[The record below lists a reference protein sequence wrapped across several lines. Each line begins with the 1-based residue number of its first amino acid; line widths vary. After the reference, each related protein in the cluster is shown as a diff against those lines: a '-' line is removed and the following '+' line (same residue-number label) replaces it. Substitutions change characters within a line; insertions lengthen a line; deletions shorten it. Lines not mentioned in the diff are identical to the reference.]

1 MRTAPSAL
9 TPTRAPSLAAL
20 LAVVA
25 LFAASGCAALIYQVV
40 WFHQLTL
47 AIGAS
52 ALSLGVLLATF
63 LGGLGLGSAL
73 AHRLDGPR
81 PLARY
86 ARLELGIGVLGGAAL
101 VVLPL
106 LGGLYLAGAANGA
119 ADLALRALIAS
130 LALLPATTLM
140 GATLPIAAAWFR
152 RGAGRMRW
160 TGYCYAA
167 NTAGA
172 VVGSVLTGFY
182 LLRAYD
188 IVIATA
194 IAVAL
199 NLLAAAGAAWLARR
213 HDAPAEHSP
222 LAPPA
227 TGPVPRSLYLVTALS
242 GFAALIAEVVWTRHL
257 SLLIGGTVY
266 TYSLIVAVFLLGLAG
281 GAGIGAAIG
290 RRGDSAR
297 MLVAVQALLA
307 VALVAGAVAMAR
319 SLPYWPLDV
328 TMPTPAGV
336 QLVLDLVRIA
346 LVVLPAA
353 LMAGASLPLV
363 LAAAEGS
370 TPSAPRIVG
379 GLYAANTLGAIGA
392 ALLATF
398 VLVPLLG
405 SAHAL
410 GVAVVAS
417 AGAAAVLLYAAA
429 GTLGRRAL
437 AAGAAVAVGAALA
450 LVVPALPPALVA
462 YGRYLPTRGAG
473 VEVVWAGEGLTA
485 SIAVTREP
493 SGVLAYHNAGKTQAS
508 TYPQDMRLQRMLGH
522 LATLLVAEPRSV
534 FVIGLGTGTTAG
546 AVALDPAVR
555 RLVIAEIE
563 PLVPHVATEFFRDV
577 NFDVLRDPRVALQID
592 DGRHWLRVTS
602 EKFDAITSDPL
613 DPWVKGAA
621 TLYTREF
628 WELTRDRLN
637 EGGVVTAFVQLYEST
652 SEAVRSQL
660 ATFLDVFPNGLV
672 FANTVESQG
681 YDLVLVGRR
690 GEAAI
695 DLDGLERRLD
705 RGDYARVARSL
716 REVDLDSGLDL
727 VSTFAAQG
735 RDLAGALAR
744 AERTTDRNLRL
755 QYLAGSALNT
765 TDASAT
771 YAGIFGA
778 GAAFPAEA
786 FTGSPAML
794 EELRQ
799 RLAARR
805 GDY

>member
-1 MRTAPSAL
+1 MPAPHAEATAARP
-9 TPTRAPSLAAL
+9 PRLAARL
-20 LAVVA
+20 TVVA
-25 LFAASGCAALIYQVV
+25 AFAASGCAALIYQVV

-52 ALSLGVLLATF
+52 APSLGVLLAIF

-73 AHRLDGPR
+73 SHRLDGPR

-86 ARLELGIGVLGGAAL
+86 AWLELGIGLLGGATL

-106 LGGLYLAGAANGA
+106 LGGLYVAGAADGA
-119 ADLALRALIAS
+119 AGLALRALIAS
-130 LALLPATTLM
+130 FALLPATTLM

-152 RGAGRMRW
+152 GGAARMRW

-172 VVGSVLTGFY
+172 VAGSVLTGFY

-188 IVIATA
+188 VVIATGL
-194 IAVAL
+194 AVAL
-199 NLLAAAGAAWLARR
+199 NVVAAAAAAWLARR
-213 HDAPAEHSP
+213 YDASAELPARRP
-222 LAPPA
+222 RAA
-227 TGPVPRSLYLVTALS
+227 RPVPRPLYLVTALS

-290 RRGDSAR
+290 RRGDCAR

-307 VALVAGAVAMAR
+307 VALVAGAAAMAG

-328 TMPTPAGV
+328 TVPTPPAV
-336 QLVLDLVRIA
+336 QLALDLVRIA
-346 LVVLPAA
+346 LVVLPTAV
-353 LMAGASLPLV
+353 LAGASLPLV
-363 LAAAEGS
+363 LAAAAGS
-370 TPSAPRIVG
+370 TPSAARIVG
-379 GLYAANTLGAIGA
+379 GLYAANTLGAIAA
-392 ALLATF
+392 ALLTTF

-405 SAHAL
+405 SDRAL
-410 GVAVVAS
+410 GVAVFSS
-417 AGAAAVLLYAAA
+417 AVAAAVLLYAADGA
-429 GTLGRRAL
+429 LGRRAL
-437 AAGAAVAVGAALA
+437 AAGTTVAVAVALA
-450 LVVPALPPALVA
+450 LTVRALPPGLVA

-473 VEVVWAGEGLTA
+473 VDVVWTGEGLTA
-485 SIAVTREP
+485 SVAVTREP

-534 FVIGLGTGTTAG
+534 LVIGLGTGTTAG
-546 AVALDPAVR
+546 AVALDPGVQ
-555 RLVIAEIE
+555 RLVVAEIE
-563 PLVPHVATEFFRDV
+563 PLVSHVATEFFRDV
-577 NFDVLRDPRVALQID
+577 NFDVLRDPRVALEID
-592 DGRHWLRVTS
+592 DGRHWLAVTS

-621 TLYTREF
+621 ALYTREF
-628 WELTRDRLN
+628 WELIRERLN
-637 EGGVVTAFVQLYEST
+637 DGGVVTAFVQLYEST
-652 SEAVRSQL
+652 SDAVRSQL
-660 ATFLDVFPNGLV
+660 ATFLDVFPDGLV
-672 FANTVESQG
+672 FANSVEGRG
-681 YDLVLVGRR
+681 YDLVLVGRL
-690 GEAAI
+690 GDEPI
-695 DLDGLERRLD
+695 DLDRLERRLD
-705 RGDYARVARSL
+705 RSDHARIARSL
-716 REVDLDSGLDL
+716 REVGLDSGLDL
-727 VSTFAAQG
+727 VSTFTAQG
-735 RDLAGALAR
+735 KDLAGALAS

-755 QYLAGSALNT
+755 QYLAGFGLNA

-771 YAGIFGA
+771 YDEIFGA
-778 GAAFPAEA
+778 GAAFPSSA
-786 FTGSPAML
+786 FTGTLAAL

-799 RLAARR
+799 RLAGRR